1 MRRGTMLKETGENAK
16 DIYVRQS
23 FLRFWPG
30 RWSFFDFMCWQFLFL
45 MTRATTLP
53 QRVNRN
59 SERFARYEP
68 EKMITF
74 LRKWYRGP
82 KSLAAHKQKSAWLWE
97 KLGDT
102 GLFLVFYHVVV
113 SVYGYFLSCCTVLL
127 ITFEFFLEGMTTKM
141 IRKLW
146 KIF

>member
-1 MRRGTMLKETGENAK
+1 MFPWILNGLLPMDLNTGKKVKKNR
-16 DIYVRQS
+16 IFVS
-23 FLRFWPG
+23 FLRFWSG
-30 RWSFFDFMCWQFLFL
+30 RWSFFDFICSQFLFF

-82 KSLAAHKQKSAWLWE
+82 KSLTAHKK
-97 KLGDT
+97 KCMTLGKI
-102 GLFLVFYHVVV
+102 GRHGSFFLVFYHVVV
-113 SVYGYFLSCCTVLL
+113 SVYGYFFSCSTVLL
-127 ITFEFFLEGMTTKM
+127 LIVSCLNMSEYN
-141 IRKLW
+141 
-146 KIF
+146 